1 MKIGVITLITIAL
14 AAATGIVLPGLLRPT
29 RLLYQIIRR
38 AGEDISGID
47 KGSEVSIGGIV
58 SGHVTEV
65 ISDVS
70 HGEPRFIVSFEI
82 EADPPI
88 YNDAQIRIVRDVVS
102 NRARIDFSRTG
113 APDES
118 RKRLAPGNEIHPNSE
133 EGDASL
139 FLTPGSQRDLNE
151 AWDTIKKVPDE
162 LGPIYEEGKA
172 RVTSVVDSV
181 KAFRDDYGDEL
192 IAFKD
197 RISAL
202 IDRYAAMKTRF
213 TQIKEEW
220 TLLRAEFEQ
229 TRITLSD
236 EGELGRVRARIA
248 TFVER
253 RGLMATEFQGLGVL
267 IDGITSHWN
276 RLRESGTH
284 IIEQFGSIDAL
295 REFREARADLSLA
308 ADQLLRL
315 MSNILDTAARAI
327 VPTDSARDMRAAA
340 LDDMSRTLLMSIEE
354 ARSAEM
360 ALRALLD
367 GSERFPTMLDE
378 VDRFSTSLQRLTD
391 IEQALWQSR
400 VGGRA
405 AGAAPHA
412 PGR

>member
-14 AAATGIVLPGLLRPT
+14 AAATGIFLPGLLRPT

-65 ISDVS
+65 VSDVS

-113 APDES
+113 VPDQS
-118 RKRLAPGNEIHPNSE
+118 RKRLAPGNAIHPNSE

-151 AWDTIKKVPDE
+151 AWATFKKVPDE
-162 LGPIYEEGKA
+162 LGPLYDEGKA

-202 IDRYAAMKTRF
+202 IDRFSAMKTRF
-213 TQIKEEW
+213 TQIREEW
-220 TLLRAEFEQ
+220 TLLRAEFEL

-236 EGELGRVRARIA
+236 EELADALAAEALEDDDVAE
-248 TFVER
+248 V
-253 RGLMATEFQGLGVL
+253 
-267 IDGITSHWN
+267 
-276 RLRESGTH
+276 RESRAVGDH
-284 IIEQFGSIDAL
+284 PGV
-295 REFREARADLSLA
+295 ADLIARGSVVRTDGQAVFGGAVDEVA
-308 ADQLLRL
+308 ADPRRPV
-315 MSNILDTAARAI
+315 AC
-327 VPTDSARDMRAAA
+327 
-340 LDDMSRTLLMSIEE
+340 
-354 ARSAEM
+354 
-360 ALRALLD
+360 
-367 GSERFPTMLDE
+367 G
-378 VDRFSTSLQRLTD
+378 
-391 IEQALWQSR
+391 
-400 VGGRA
+400 
-405 AGAAPHA
+405 
-412 PGR
+412 